1 MEKIKILDKE
11 FEEFIPEEQIIGA
24 VERIAEELNHDLKDE
39 KVIFMGILNGCF
51 LFVADLIRKITFE
64 SQVSFVK
71 LASYEGTST
80 SGAVEQLIG
89 INEDITNRTVV
100 ILEDIIDTG
109 ITMEYILKQLSE
121 KRPGKIRVAALLLK
135 PDALQRDIPLHYVGI
150 KVPNAF
156 LVGYGLDYKGLG
168 RNLSSIYKLAGS

>member
-1 MEKIKILDKE
+1 MKKIKILDKE
-11 FEEFIPEEQIIGA
+11 FEEFIPEEEITRA
-24 VERIAEELNHDLKDE
+24 VDRIAEELNHDLKGE

-51 LFVADLIRKITFE
+51 LFAADLIRKITFE

-89 INEDITNRTVV
+89 INEDITNHTVV

-121 KRPGKIRVAALLLK
+121 KRAGKIRVAALLLK
-135 PDALQRDIPLHYVGI
+135 PDALQRDIPVHYVGI
-150 KVPNAF
+150 KVPNKF
-156 LVGYGLDYKGLG
+156 MIGYGLDYSGLG
-168 RNLSSIYKLAGS
+168 RNLPSIYKLVGS